1 MCDTNVFINAG
12 AGCPTR
18 VTFGAHPT
26 VWSLALTHRWCPG
39 PEWGRWFPTGRSG
52 HAYLLTTLGTRT
64 VSPRRDRRQ
73 RIGGT
78 SQPSVRSPAASFRS
92 RPRTAKTGASMEPC
106 PPDPRGGRGCSAL
119 ALNYTAGDPQ
129 PTAPPGPSIP
139 LFWILGKGSQFG
151 EGGEKLPKVGNVT
164 REHFYMKA
172 NNLWKSSGNQYI
184 GRSFSKDRM
193 NSKQLEIIEEQTC
206 KIPS

>member
-1 MCDTNVFINAG
+1 MLICWQHSEHV
-12 AGCPTR
+12 
-18 VTFGAHPT
+18 
-26 VWSLALTHRWCPG
+26 
-39 PEWGRWFPTGRSG
+39 WFPLGKIEDSVSGGPHGRLCVLPLPASAPDHG
-52 HAYLLTTLGTRT
+52 LQRQGPRWSHAPQTR
-64 VSPRRDRRQ
+64 
-73 RIGGT
+73 
-78 SQPSVRSPAASFRS
+78 
-92 RPRTAKTGASMEPC
+92 M
-106 PPDPRGGRGCSAL
+106 GGRGCSAL
-119 ALNYTAGDPQ
+119 VLNYTAGDPQ

-151 EGGEKLPKVGNVT
+151 EGGEKLPKVGNAT

-184 GRSFSKDRM
+184 GCSFSKDRM